1 MWKRRTL
8 VAGHI
13 SILDSREFNCIAFF
27 NIEED
32 EQALSQI
39 KLYYPNC
46 IVEQINI
53 ASLVKDG
60 GGLNCVT
67 WCRYCES
74 VDCVFM

>member
-1 MWKRRTL
+1 MVFIPWDKYEIY
-8 VAGHI
+8 GHSDGI
-13 SILDSREFNCIAFF
+13 VKS
-27 NIEED
+27 
-32 EQALSQI
+32 LS
-39 KLYYPNC
+39 NT
-46 IVEQINI
+46 NI